1 MSTKPFLL
9 QFAEKAGSPPTEELN
24 AEYYFDSEDDL
35 LHKRQSPDNPVAIDL
50 DDEDGPKTKKNDV
63 EKSDDSKDQGIWM

>member
-9 QFAEKAGSPPTEELN
+9 QFAEKAGSPPAEELN
-24 AEYYFDSEDDL
+24 ADYYFDPEDDL
-35 LHKRQSPDNPVAIDL
+35 LHKNTHPNNLPAIEIDE
-50 DDEDGPKTKKNDV
+50 EDGPRTKKNDV